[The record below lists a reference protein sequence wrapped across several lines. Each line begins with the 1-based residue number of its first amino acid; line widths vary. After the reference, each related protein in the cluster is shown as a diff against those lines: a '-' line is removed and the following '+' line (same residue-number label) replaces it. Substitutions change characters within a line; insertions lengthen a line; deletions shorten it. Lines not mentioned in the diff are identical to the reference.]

1 MRFRRTRPIPFD
13 SHGAAVSAGRRGRR
27 VPGTSSVLYIDGGA
41 PSGVPPS
48 SSSSS
53 GSPVGYSSRSMRA
66 AKFEARAVGF
76 AGLDNGFQSD
86 VIIRPTPAARPG
98 RLSLCVGP

>member
-1 MRFRRTRPIPFD
+1 MRCVFAELDPFRSTPTAPQCRP
-13 SHGAAVSAGRRGRR
+13 GAGGRR

-76 AGLDNGFQSD
+76 AGLGQ
-86 VIIRPTPAARPG
+86 
-98 RLSLCVGP
+98 RLPV